1 MFPVQLL
8 SACIMVEQLF
18 FFTKKPRVLRYIVVF
33 MNKYGTNISE
43 YRILLGIYSCNSFP
57 AIFCQLPQKIVKL
70 MTERN
75 RKLELLVSSL
85 PKEKKGRILNNFLS
99 LFRPGTFQV

>member
-43 YRILLGIYSCNSFP
+43 YRILLGIFHVIVFP
-57 AIFCQLPQKIVKL
+57 QSSVNYHKKS
-70 MTERN
+70 
-75 RKLELLVSSL
+75 SSL
-85 PKEKKGRILNNFLS
+85 WQNEIGS
-99 LFRPGTFQV
+99 